1 MFHNYVRNN
10 ILIAGNSSET
20 FLLTF
25 SCEAVDCGKLA
36 APMNGTLLG
45 KETTFLS
52 EVEIICDE
60 GFILR
65 GSRRRKCQADRNWS
79 GDTTVCEGSKTL

>member
-1 MFHNYVRNN
+1 MTALLEKTV
-10 ILIAGNSSET
+10 IL
-20 FLLTF
+20 FLFPF

-36 APMNGTLLG
+36 APMNGTLFG
-45 KETTFLS
+45 KDTTYLN
-52 EVEIICDE
+52 EVEIKCDE

-79 GDTTVCEGSKTL
+79 GDTTVCEGSKRYKYNSAFY